1 MTEVWQEIP
10 GYPGYEASSEGRVRS
25 LDREDTA
32 GRKVKGRVLRPGVL
46 QNGRLQV
53 VLCGPHGKKQIK
65 VHQAVALAFHG
76 PCPEGMEVRHWPDRD
91 VTNNRPDNLSYGTK
105 VHNHLDSVA
114 HGTHKELRKTECQLG
129 HPLKAPNLRDRKGR
143 GRNWRE
149 CLACHQARWM
159 IRHRPE
165 LETQVV
171 ADACYREIA
180 EGVPNPYRRS
190 KTEAALVRRT
200 RIGR

>member
-1 MTEVWQEIP
+1 MTEIWREVP

-25 LDREDTA
+25 VDREDTA
-32 GRKVKGRVLRPGVL
+32 GRKVKGRILRPGVL

-65 VHQAVALAFHG
+65 VHQVVALAFHG

-91 VTNNRPDNLSYGTK
+91 ITNNRPTNLSYGTK
-105 VHNHLDSVA
+105 VDNHLDSVA

-129 HPLKAPNLRDRKGR
+129 HPLQAPNLRVRKGR
-143 GRNWRE
+143 DWRE
-149 CLACHQARWM
+149 CLACHRARWM

-165 LETQVV
+165 LEVREV

-180 EGVPNPYRRS
+180 EGAFNPYRRS
-190 KTEAALVRRT
+190 KTEAALVRRSKN
-200 RIGR
+200 